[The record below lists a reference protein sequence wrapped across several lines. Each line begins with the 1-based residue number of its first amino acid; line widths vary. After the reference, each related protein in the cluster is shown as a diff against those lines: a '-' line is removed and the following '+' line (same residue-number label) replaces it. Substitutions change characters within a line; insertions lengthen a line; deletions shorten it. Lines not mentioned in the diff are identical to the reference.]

1 MALVFRQISKVLVSV
16 EQGEGLGARVKR
28 SIGRHELPNF
38 DPFLM
43 LDHFKVGAPA
53 GFPDHPHRGFE
64 TVTYI
69 LPDSKGSMQH
79 EDFCG
84 HKGVIGPGDLQWMTA
99 GRGILHAE
107 MPVNSD
113 QASGLQLWINLP
125 KAQKMCTPSYQELP
139 REKLPKITK
148 DGVTAIVISG
158 EALGVKSPVYTLNE
172 THFAHFT
179 MEKAAILEHRIPEG
193 FSCFIY
199 TLTGIGKICG
209 QEISDSTC
217 VTFKPEGN
225 AIKIESI
232 SGLFEF
238 VVLAGK
244 AINEPVVQHGPF
256 VMTSQAEIQQTFN
269 DYSHGRHGFEG
280 ADSWRSSIAD

>member
-16 EQGEGLGARVKR
+16 EQGEGVGARVKR
-28 SIGRHELPNF
+28 SIGRHELRNF

-84 HKGVIGPGDLQWMTA
+84 HKGVIRPGDLQWMTA
-99 GRGILHAE
+99 GKGILHAE
-107 MPVNSD
+107 MPVNAD
-113 QASGLQLWINLP
+113 EATGLQLWVNLP
-125 KAQKMCTPSYQELP
+125 RAQKMCEPRYQELP
-139 REKLPKITK
+139 KDTLPRVTLN
-148 DGVTAIVISG
+148 GVTAIVISG
-158 EALGVKSPVYTLNE
+158 EALGIKSPVYTLNE
-172 THFAHFT
+172 THYAHFM
-179 MEKAAILEHRIPEG
+179 MEKGTVLEHRIPDG

-199 TLTGIGKICG
+199 TLKGAGRIADH
-209 QEISDSTC
+209 EISDSTC

-225 AIKIESI
+225 AIRVHATI
-232 SGLFEF
+232 SSFEF

-244 AINEPVVQHGPF
+244 PINEPVVQHGPF
-256 VMTSQAEIQQTFN
+256 VMTTAAEVQQTFD
-269 DYSHGRHGFEG
+269 DYRHGTNGFNG
-280 ADSWRSSIAD
+280 AASWRSSLAE